1 MAYIISAIVVMLM
14 VYYYN
19 KKNDTKYN
27 PIVYGVYALLFGAIF
42 GICMFFG
49 KYYKDIGEEKISKG
63 CYVVAGILFA
73 IHIIVLL
80 CNLYTMLTII

>member
-1 MAYIISAIVVMLM
+1 MAYVISTIVVMLM

-63 CYVVAGILFA
+63 CYIVAGILFA
-73 IHIIVLL
+73 INIIILL
-80 CNLYTMLTII
+80 CNLCTMLTII

>member
-1 MAYIISAIVVMLM
+1 MAYIISAIVVILM

-27 PIVYGVYALLFGAIF
+27 PIVYGVYALLFGVIF

-63 CYVVAGILFA
+63 CYIVAGILFA
-73 IHIIVLL
+73 INIIILL
-80 CNLYTMLTII
+80 CNLCTMLTII

>member
-42 GICMFFG
+42 GICMFYG
-49 KYYKDIGEEKISKG
+49 KYYKGIGEERMSMI
-63 CYVVAGILFA
+63 CYIIAGILFA
-73 IHIIVLL
+73 INIIILL
-80 CNLYTMLTII
+80 CNLCTMLTII

>member
-19 KKNDTKYN
+19 KKNNTKYN
-27 PIVYGVYALLFGAIF
+27 LIVYGVYALLFGAIF

-49 KYYKDIGEEKISKG
+49 KYYKDIREERMSMI
-63 CYVVAGILFA
+63 CYIIAGILFA
-73 IHIIVLL
+73 INIIILL
-80 CNLYTMLTII
+80 CNLCTMLTII

>member
-27 PIVYGVYALLFGAIF
+27 PIVYGVCALLFGAIF
-42 GICMFFG
+42 GICIFFG

-63 CYVVAGILFA
+63 CYIVAGILFA
-73 IHIIVLL
+73 INIIILL
-80 CNLYTMLTII
+80 CNLCTMLTII

>member
-19 KKNDTKYN
+19 KKNNTKYN
-27 PIVYGVYALLFGAIF
+27 LIVYGVYALLFGAIF

-63 CYVVAGILFA
+63 CYIVAGILFA
-73 IHIIVLL
+73 INIIILL
-80 CNLYTMLTII
+80 CNLCTMLTII

>member
-27 PIVYGVYALLFGAIF
+27 PIVYGVFALLFGAIF

-63 CYVVAGILFA
+63 CYVVAGILLA
-73 IHIIVLL
+73 INIIVLL